1 MIEIDYDL
9 YAREYDVMCEYN
21 PEYQK
26 LIQTIKNDITQLN
39 TKNVAEFGSG
49 TGNILINSI
58 FPNSHNSQIY
68 SIDNNQTFLDIQR
81 QKLTSLGLEDKITL
95 LCEDLREGTTLKDE
109 SLNLGVMIHCI
120 NLIDKNKREKVLEH
134 VYQKIKPSGHLLI
147 ADINQ
152 PINVNFW
159 LSEVLIPE
167 AYRRGGEKEVK
178 YFMNKTKYAKKIN
191 EQVQGLQKQGLVWTP
206 GLNELCDLLE
216 KTGFSIIRKDN
227 TQYAN
232 TDNYIIA
239 QKYN

>member
-1 MIEIDYDL
+1 MIEINYDV
-9 YAREYDVMCEYN
+9 YAREYDLMCEYN

-26 LIQTIKNDITQLN
+26 LIQTIKNDISLLDTR
-39 TKNVAEFGSG
+39 NVAEFGSG

-58 FPNSHNSQIY
+58 FPNSQNSHIY
-68 SIDNNQTFLDIQR
+68 SIDNNQTFLNIQR
-81 QKLTSLGLEDKITL
+81 KKLISLGLEDKIHL
-95 LCEDLREGTTLKDE
+95 LCEDLREGTTLEDD

-134 VYQKIKPSGHLLI
+134 VYQRIKPLGHLLI

-178 YFMNKTKYAKKIN
+178 NFMNKTKYAKKIN
-191 EQVQGLQKQGLVWTP
+191 EQVQELQKQGLVWTP
-206 GLNELCDLLE
+206 SLNELCELLE
-216 KTGFSIIRKDN
+216 KTGFSIVKKDN
-227 TQYAN
+227 SQYAK

-239 QKYN
+239 QKT